1 MVATLA
7 DMFKQRRLRAACRC
21 WTSRYKRP
29 GAGFRT
35 RYQGTTRSTAAL
47 TIERGHMVNL
57 ENRRILFVEDDYLLA
72 TEMAEHLAAAGAKA
86 VGPAPTPTYAPLL

>member
-1 MVATLA
+1 
-7 DMFKQRRLRAACRC
+7 
-21 WTSRYKRP
+21 
-29 GAGFRT
+29 
-35 RYQGTTRSTAAL
+35 
-47 TIERGHMVNL
+47 MVNL